1 MNRKSTLSLGARDMD
16 AMLHPTTHIQQHRA
30 KGSKVFTHAE
40 GIHIWDENQNQ
51 YIEGMSGLWCT
62 ALGYGEKEL
71 VDAAA
76 RQMSTLS
83 YSHLFNGRS
92 NEPAILLAEKLKAMA
107 PFAASKVFFGH
118 SGSDANDTQI
128 KLMWYYN
135 NAIGRPRKKRI
146 ISRQR
151 AYHGVGFGSAS
162 MTALASSHTGF
173 DLPFAPF
180 LRTRC
185 PHHYRE
191 AEAGES
197 EEAFSS
203 RLADELEAL
212 IRSEDPDTIAA
223 FIAEPL
229 MGAGGVVIPP
239 QGYFEK
245 IQAVLDRYDILLID
259 DEVICGFGRTGKMFG
274 AETFHMRP
282 DTMSLAKAL
291 SSGYQPI
298 SAVLIP
304 EKMYQAFLEASESKG
319 VFGHGFTYSGHP
331 VCAAVALKN
340 IELIEQRGLV
350 VRAAH
355 LSIQF
360 QARLRDFATH
370 PLVGEARGVGLIGA
384 LELVA
389 DKKTKRSFA
398 PNLAVGAD
406 LQARCEKHGL
416 IVRAMGDTVAFCPPL
431 IITAAQID
439 EMFERFSR
447 ALEETLSHVSHTTGA
462 AN

>member
-1 MNRKSTLSLGARDMD
+1 MSSKSTLSLGARDMNV
-16 AMLHPTTHIQQHRA
+16 MLHPTTHIQHHRA
-30 KGSKVFTHAE
+30 KGSKVFTRAE

-51 YIEGMSGLWCT
+51 YIEGMSGLWCA
-62 ALGYGEKEL
+62 ALGYGDNEL

-76 RQMSTLS
+76 KQMRTLS
-83 YSHLFNGRS
+83 YSHLFSGRS

-107 PFAASKVFFGH
+107 PFAVSKVFFGH

-128 KLMWYYN
+128 KMVWYYN
-135 NAIGRPRKKRI
+135 NAIGRPRKKKI

-162 MTALASSHTGF
+162 MTALAYSHAGF

-185 PHHYRE
+185 PHYYRE

-203 RLADELEAL
+203 RLAEELESL
-212 IRSEDPDTIAA
+212 ILSEDPDTIAA

-350 VRAAH
+350 ARAGH
-355 LSIQF
+355 LGVHF
-360 QARLRDFATH
+360 QSRLRDFSSH

-384 LELVA
+384 LELVSK
-389 DKKTKRSFA
+389 KKTKRSFS
-398 PNLAVGAD
+398 PGLAVGAD
-406 LQARCEKHGL
+406 LQARCEQHGL
-416 IVRAMGDTVAFCPPL
+416 IIRAMGDTIAFCPPL
-431 IITAAQID
+431 IITEAQID
-439 EMFERFSR
+439 EIFDRFGR
-447 ALEETLSHVSHTTGA
+447 ALDETLTHFRHEIGR

>member
-1 MNRKSTLSLGARDMD
+1 MSSKSNLSLGERDMD
-16 AMLHPTTHIQQHRA
+16 AMFHPTTHIQQHRA

-62 ALGYGEKEL
+62 AVGYGEKEL
-71 VDAAA
+71 SDAAA
-76 RQMSTLS
+76 RQMNKLS

-92 NEPAILLAEKLKAMA
+92 NEPAILLAEKLKEMA

-128 KLMWYYN
+128 KLAWYYN
-135 NAIGRPRKKRI
+135 NALGRPRKKKI

-151 AYHGVGFGSAS
+151 SYHGVGFGSAS
-162 MTALASSHTGF
+162 MTGLASSHTGF

-185 PHHYRE
+185 PDYYRE

-197 EEAFSS
+197 EQAFSS
-203 RLADELEAL
+203 RLAEELESL
-212 IRSEDPDTIAA
+212 ILAEDPDTIAA

-229 MGAGGVVIPP
+229 MGAGGVVVPP

-245 IQAVLDRYDILLID
+245 IQIVLDRYDILLID

-274 AETFHMRP
+274 AETFHIRP

-304 EKMYQAFLEASESKG
+304 EKMYQAFLEASGSKG
-319 VFGHGFTYSGHP
+319 IFGHGFTYSGHP
-331 VCAAVALKN
+331 VCAAVALRN
-340 IELIEQRGLV
+340 IELIEERGLV
-350 VRAAH
+350 PRAEH
-355 LSIQF
+355 LGVHF
-360 QARLRDFATH
+360 QSRLRDFSSH
-370 PLVGEARGVGLIGA
+370 PLVGDARGVGLIGA

-389 DKKTKRSFA
+389 DKKTKKVFS
-398 PNLAVGAD
+398 PGLAVGAD
-406 LQARCEKHGL
+406 LQARCEQYGL
-416 IVRAMGDTVAFCPPL
+416 IVRALGDTIAFCPPL
-431 IITAAQID
+431 IITEAQID
-439 EMFERFSR
+439 EIFDRFGR
-447 ALEETLSHVSHTTGA
+447 ALDETLSHFRHKINGA
-462 AN
+462 

>member
-1 MNRKSTLSLGARDMD
+1 MSSKSTLSLGARDMD
-16 AMLHPTTHIQQHRA
+16 VMLHPTTHIQHHRA
-30 KGSKVFTHAE
+30 KGSKVFTRAE

-51 YIEGMSGLWCT
+51 YIEGMSGLWCA
-62 ALGYGEKEL
+62 ALGYGDNEL
-71 VDAAA
+71 IDAAA
-76 RQMSTLS
+76 KQMRTLS
-83 YSHLFNGRS
+83 YSHLFSGRS
-92 NEPAILLAEKLKAMA
+92 NEPAILLAEKLKALA

-128 KLMWYYN
+128 KLVWYYN
-135 NAIGRPRKKRI
+135 NAIGRPRKKKI

-162 MTALASSHTGF
+162 MTALAYSHAGF

-185 PHHYRE
+185 PHYYHE

-203 RLADELEAL
+203 RLAEELESL
-212 IRSEDPDTIAA
+212 ILSEDPDTIAA

-229 MGAGGVVIPP
+229 MGAGGVIVPP

-274 AETFHMRP
+274 AEIFHMRP

-304 EKMYQAFLEASESKG
+304 DKMYQAFLEASESKG

-350 VRAAH
+350 ARAEQ
-355 LSIQF
+355 LGVNF
-360 QARLRDFATH
+360 QSRLREFSPH

-384 LELVA
+384 LELVSE
-389 DKKTKRSFA
+389 KKTKRSFS
-398 PNLAVGAD
+398 PSLAVGAD
-406 LQARCEKHGL
+406 LQARCEQHGL
-416 IVRAMGDTVAFCPPL
+416 IIRAMGDTIAFCPPL
-431 IITAAQID
+431 IITEAQID
-439 EMFERFSR
+439 EIFYRFGR
-447 ALEETLSHVSHTTGA
+447 ALDETFTHFRHQIGR